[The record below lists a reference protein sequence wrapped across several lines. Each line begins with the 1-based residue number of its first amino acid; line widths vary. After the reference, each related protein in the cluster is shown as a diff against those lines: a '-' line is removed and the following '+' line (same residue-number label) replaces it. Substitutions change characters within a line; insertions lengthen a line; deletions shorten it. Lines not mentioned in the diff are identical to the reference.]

1 MCNSLKWLP
10 YNVELLCLVNIVIT
24 YILGCW
30 TVYLIC
36 VCTGVWSL
44 GEGYRWAWFRSGVIW
59 CGGKVSVRRH
69 CSETCRSLEP
79 SSPESHLE
87 VLPFISSFVWSNRSN
102 HLCVFPLYFS
112 FLSYSIHWQLTCGIR
127 SLISLWLQLT
137 ILFSISKP
145 VKPHSKLSGGFVRLS
160 NGF

>member
-1 MCNSLKWLP
+1 M
-10 YNVELLCLVNIVIT
+10 
-24 YILGCW
+24 
-30 TVYLIC
+30 IC

-44 GEGYRWAWFRSGVIW
+44 GEGYRWTWFRSGVIW
-59 CGGKVSVRRH
+59 GRSEVSVRRH

-87 VLPFISSFVWSNRSN
+87 VLPFISSFMWSVNHFANRSN
-102 HLCVFPLYFS
+102 HLCIFPFIYIFFS
-112 FLSYSIHWQLTCGIR
+112 ITYSSIHWQLTCGGR
-127 SLISLWLQLT
+127 SMISVWLQLS

-145 VKPHSKLSGGFVRLS
+145 VNPHSKLSDGFVRLS